1 MNISK
6 EDYAKAI
13 KLLDQIIEK
22 AEQEDARFML
32 ETLAANKASHTAGES
47 WIVFHAK
54 TLRSF
59 LSQNVHP

>member
-13 KLLDQIIEK
+13 GLLDQIIEK
-22 AEQEDARFML
+22 AEQEDARLKL
-32 ETLAANKASHTAGES
+32 EALVANKASHTVGES
-47 WIVFHAK
+47 WILFHTK